1 MPLTAIRATT
11 GEIVEAFDLTTEQWR
26 QMKAEAPGSYLIR
39 RSNLPAILKQNVRGT
54 LWFAAR
60 PGEGDPNWEPTSP
73 EHEFA
78 QVRMVKALRS
88 AGFDARIEE
97 PGKMREAMKQLLL
110 SALSLL
116 LVTTSNAQS
125 NGTTHTEKALKA
137 APAITVNGSE
147 IRINGKP
154 VRLGDTFDAWKRALG
169 GTPTC
174 YKESIVTCVW
184 HSHGLSL
191 GSDHIDKDRVK
202 FVLLDMAFEPAKP
215 GERAP
220 SWPRLPFRRAIE
232 LDGIPIK
239 ATTTF
244 RDLRRQIPSERELRC
259 GGSDCSNPRAAF
271 SDAASIHISLD
282 GRSEKSRI
290 LRFSISCSTTQ
301 SCVELM
307 PTQSKK

>member
-1 MPLTAIRATT
+1 
-11 GEIVEAFDLTTEQWR
+11 
-26 QMKAEAPGSYLIR
+26 MK
-39 RSNLPAILKQNVRGT
+39 K
-54 LWFAAR
+54 F
-60 PGEGDPNWEPTSP
+60 
-73 EHEFA
+73 
-78 QVRMVKALRS
+78 
-88 AGFDARIEE
+88 
-97 PGKMREAMKQLLL
+97 LLAVFL
-110 SALSLL
+110 LL
-116 LVTTSNAQS
+116 LVAPCQAQS
-125 NGTTHTEKALKA
+125 DGARTMQQASDEKALPVIAVSASK
-137 APAITVNGSE
+137 IKVNGK
-147 IRINGKP
+147 N
-154 VRLGDTFDAWKRALG
+154 VWLGDTMTAWKSALG

-174 YKESIVTCVW
+174 YNESIVTCVW
-184 HSHGLSL
+184 HLHGLSL
-191 GSDHIDKDRVK
+191 GSDHIDKSRVK
-202 FVLLDMAFEPAKP
+202 FVLLDMAFEPAEP

-220 SWPRLPFRRAIE
+220 SWPRLPFRGAIE

-244 RDLRRQIPSERELRC
+244 RDLRRQVPSARELRC